1 MLRAA
6 ADQPRHRAGDGDHER
21 ALRETISGKNRDRR
35 LLERVEAQNRI
46 VLHNYT
52 GTVDQQMTCDH
63 PGCDAVFTVRLV
75 PGQIVYPRWCPEHRT
90 PHRRSLALDE
100 RPSGPHS

>member
-6 ADQPRHRAGDGDHER
+6 ADPPRHRAGNGDHER
-21 ALRETISGKNRDRR
+21 VLRDAICGKTGDRR

-46 VLHNYT
+46 VLHNFT
-52 GTVDQQMTCDH
+52 GVVDQELTCDH

-90 PHRRSLALDE
+90 PHRRNLA
-100 RPSGPHS
+100 GG